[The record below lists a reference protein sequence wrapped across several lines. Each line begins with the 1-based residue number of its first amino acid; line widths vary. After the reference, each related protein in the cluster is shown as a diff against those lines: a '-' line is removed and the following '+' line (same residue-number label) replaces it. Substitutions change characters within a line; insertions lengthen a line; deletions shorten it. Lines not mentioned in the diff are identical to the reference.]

1 MHFNSALNSYIHV
14 NTLHTRTHTR
24 ISHAHSY
31 VKRWNFIGVAKN
43 SFRTKAW
50 TTITQSLFYS
60 ACIWF
65 VVIVFVCVSMRIFF
79 LLGFFQ
85 FKFIE
90 CSFVNPKQIIS
101 LVAYVQNQMSA
112 NFFFFFFSLFNLIGS
127 SLFYSPECGREKKV
141 KQLRDPQGCLTQ
153 CFRRCIQMVWFNS
166 HRRESGT
173 ITSFCCEWYGSTGD
187 NFTLATSSC

>member
-1 MHFNSALNSYIHV
+1 MSNGETSLGLPKIHSEPKPERRSPSRYSIV
-14 NTLHTRTHTR
+14 R
-24 ISHAHSY
+24 
-31 VKRWNFIGVAKN
+31 VFD
-43 SFRTKAW
+43 
-50 TTITQSLFYS
+50 SLWLYL
-60 ACIWF
+60 CVW
-65 VVIVFVCVSMRIFF
+65 VCVFFF